1 MLWRKHKACVQQSKG
16 CKNIAT
22 ALHKNKGN
30 TKRHLSKHRQD
41 IPESWLSDDGPGQLL
56 LTRRRNN
63 IVGYVYSRNKIVLFV
78 LNIHLPLVQSMAF
91 KLQLAIGRHRLSLN
105 NGAYMIAAYIYA
117 YTNFTGTQRR

>member
-1 MLWRKHKACVQQSKG
+1 MLWRNHQAYVQQSKG
-16 CKNIAT
+16 SKNIAM

-30 TKRHLSKHRQD
+30 TKRHLSKHRQG

-91 KLQLAIGRHRLSLN
+91 KLQLAIGRHHLSLN

-117 YTNFTGTQRR
+117 YTNLPRAQCR